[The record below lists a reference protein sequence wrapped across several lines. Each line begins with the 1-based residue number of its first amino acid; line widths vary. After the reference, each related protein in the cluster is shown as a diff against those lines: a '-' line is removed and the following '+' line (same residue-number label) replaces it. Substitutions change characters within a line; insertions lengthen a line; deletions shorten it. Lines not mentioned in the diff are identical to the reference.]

1 MSDLFS
7 FSGRAAIKKGG
18 ETGEGQTMTEL
29 GVGIGLLIA
38 FLAVVVLIVRGQSPI
53 IMLLLLAVAWAVIA
67 GIGIDDI
74 QKKIIQG
81 GGVAYASAVIIIVF
95 GAWFAQV
102 LIQTGIAE
110 SVIRSAVELA
120 GDRPLVTAMIVTL
133 VTALLFSSMYG
144 VGAAIAIGVI
154 AIPIMLGQG
163 IPPYV
168 AAPAFTMGIGA
179 GTFVNLVQF
188 GTFQKLFPG
197 LKYEAPYLTYWAVGM
212 GVYILAAWL
221 LEAFYLGNGGV
232 RRMASVDVA
241 GTSEAPVRK
250 RTPYYTYIV
259 PIVPVLMIMIL
270 KWDIIP
276 TFIVSIVLALVLTG
290 RDRTLQ
296 GHVNLF
302 NKTFTDAFP
311 DIATIAAL
319 WTICGMIIVAGQTPE
334 VAGALKPI
342 FAPILPHTP
351 LQAAIFFGVLGGI
364 GSIYRGPLVCI
375 GTGAALLAIILA
387 NKDIPIPY
395 LYSIWLAPTV
405 LQGSMDPTN
414 SWTLWTIGHTKVS
427 HGQFLKTALPFGC
440 LMVAVNSLICYL
452 MLGSLN

>member
-1 MSDLFS
+1 VPDFVLQ
-7 FSGRAAIKKGG
+7 KKAETKRPGHWG
-18 ETGEGQTMTEL
+18 ETTMDFGT
-29 GVGIGLLIA
+29 GVALLVA
-38 FLAVVVLIVRGQSPI
+38 FLAVVVLIIRGQSPI

-67 GIGIDDI
+67 GIGVDDI

-81 GGVAYASAVIIIVF
+81 GGVQFASAVIIIVF

-154 AIPIMLGQG
+154 ALPIMLGQG
-163 IPPYV
+163 IPPHV

-197 LKYEAPYLTYWAVGM
+197 IKYEAPHLTYWAVAM
-212 GVYILAAWL
+212 CVYILAAWL
-221 LEAFYLGNGGV
+221 LTAFYLRSGGV
-232 RRMASVDVA
+232 RKMASVDIADA
-241 GTSEAPVRK
+241 GETPVRK

-259 PIVPVLMIMIL
+259 PIFPVLMIMIL
-270 KWDIIP
+270 KWEIIP
-276 TFIVSIVLALVLTG
+276 TFILSIVLALVLTAG
-290 RDRTLQ
+290 ARTFQ
-296 GHVNLF
+296 GHINLF
-302 NKTFTDAFP
+302 NKTFFDAFP

-334 VAGALKPI
+334 VANALKPI
-342 FAPILPHTP
+342 FGPVLPHTP
-351 LQAAIFFGVLGGI
+351 LQAAIFFGVLGGL
-364 GSIYRGPLVCI
+364 GSIYRGPLVVI
-375 GTGAALLAIILA
+375 GTGAALLAIVLS

-395 LYSIWLAPTV
+395 LYSIWLAPTIV
-405 LQGSMDPTN
+405 QGSMDPTN
-414 SWTLWTIGHTKVS
+414 SWTLWTIGYTKVS

>member
-1 MSDLFS
+1 VPDLFS
-7 FSGRAAIKKGG
+7 QKAAIEKAGG
-18 ETGEGQTMTEL
+18 EMGKEPIMDLGTG
-29 GVGIGLLIA
+29 IALLVA
-38 FLAVVVLIVRGQSPI
+38 FLAVVVLIIRGQSPI
-53 IMLLLLAVAWAVIA
+53 IMLLLLAVIWALIA
-67 GIGIDDI
+67 GIGINDI
-74 QKKIIQG
+74 QKKIIQA
-81 GGVAYASAVIIIVF
+81 GGVQFASAVIIIVF

-120 GDRPLVTAMIVTL
+120 GDRPLITAMTITL

-154 AIPIMLGQG
+154 ALPIMMGQG
-163 IPPYV
+163 IPPHV

-188 GTFQKLFPG
+188 GTFEKLFPG
-197 LKYEAPYLTYWAVGM
+197 IKYEAPYLTYWAVGM
-212 GVYILAAWL
+212 CVYILAAWL
-221 LEAFYLGNGGV
+221 LAAFYLRSGA

-241 GTSEAPVRK
+241 GAAEAPVRK

-259 PIVPVLMIMIL
+259 PIFPVLMIMIL
-270 KWDIIP
+270 KWEIIP
-276 TFIVSIVLALVLTG
+276 TFILSIVLALALTA
-290 RDRTLQ
+290 RDRTFQ
-296 GHVNLF
+296 GHINLF
-302 NKTFTDAFP
+302 NKTFFDAFP

-334 VAGALKPI
+334 VAGALKPL

-351 LQAAIFFGVLGGI
+351 LQAAVFFGLIGGI
-364 GSIYRGPLVCI
+364 ASIYRGPMVVI

-387 NKDIPIPY
+387 NKDMPIPY

-414 SWTLWTIGHTKVS
+414 SWTLWTIGYTKVS

>member
-1 MSDLFS
+1 MEF
-7 FSGRAAIKKGG
+7 G
-18 ETGEGQTMTEL
+18 TG
-29 GVGIGLLIA
+29 IALLIA
-38 FLAVVVLIVRGQSPI
+38 FLAVVVLIIRGQSPI
-53 IMLLLLAVAWAVIA
+53 IMLLLLAIAWAVIA

-74 QKKIIQG
+74 QKKILQG

-95 GAWFAQV
+95 GSWFAQV

-120 GDRPLVTAMIVTL
+120 GDRPLITAMIVTL

-154 AIPIMLGQG
+154 ALPIMMGQG

-197 LKYEAPYLTYWAVGM
+197 IKYEAPYLTYWAIAM

-221 LEAFYLGNGGV
+221 LAAFYLRSGGV
-232 RRMASVDVA
+232 RRMAAVDIADA
-241 GTSEAPVRK
+241 GSGDSPVRK

-259 PIVPVLMIMIL
+259 PIFPVLMIMIL
-270 KWDIIP
+270 KWEIIP
-276 TFIVSIVLALVLTG
+276 TFLLSIVLALVLTA

-302 NKTFTDAFP
+302 NKTFFDAFP

-334 VAGALKPI
+334 VSAALKPI
-342 FAPILPHTP
+342 FGPVLPHTP

-364 GSIYRGPLVCI
+364 GSIYRGPIVVI
-375 GTGAALLAIILA
+375 GTGAALLAIVLA

-395 LYSIWLAPTV
+395 LYSIWLAPTI

-440 LMVAVNSLICYL
+440 LMVAVNSTICYL

>member
-1 MSDLFS
+1 ML
-7 FSGRAAIKKGG
+7 I
-18 ETGEGQTMTEL
+18 
-29 GVGIGLLIA
+29 GIALLVA
-38 FLAVVVLIVRGQSPI
+38 FLVIVVLIIRGQSPI
-53 IMLLLLAVAWAVIA
+53 IMLLLLAVAWAAIA
-67 GIGIDDI
+67 GVGIDDI

-81 GGVAYASAVIIIVF
+81 GGVTYASAVIIIVF

-120 GDRPLVTAMIVTL
+120 GDRPLVTAMIITL
-133 VTALLFSSMYG
+133 VTALLFTSMYG

-154 AIPIMLGQG
+154 ALPIMMGQG

-179 GTFVNLVQF
+179 GTMVNLVQF
-188 GTFQKLFPG
+188 GAFQKLFPEI
-197 LKYEAPYLTYWAVGM
+197 KYEAPYLTYWAVGM
-212 GVYILAAWL
+212 VVYILAAWL
-221 LEAFYLGNGGV
+221 LEFVYLRKLGT
-232 RRMASVDVA
+232 RRMSAVNVGD
-241 GTSEAPVRK
+241 GDGEATQPRK
-250 RTPYYTYIV
+250 RTTYYTYIV
-259 PIVPVLMIMIL
+259 PIFPVLMIMVL
-270 KWDIIP
+270 KWEIIP
-276 TFIVSIVLALVLTG
+276 TFIVSIILALVLTWP
-290 RDRTLQ
+290 DRTLQ

-302 NKTFTDAFP
+302 NKTFFDAFP

-319 WTICGMIIVAGQTPE
+319 WTICGMIIIAGQTPE

-364 GSIYRGPLVCI
+364 GSIYRGPLVVI

-387 NKDIPIPY
+387 NKEIPIPY
-395 LYSIWLAPTV
+395 LYAIWLAPTV

-414 SWTLWTIGHTKVS
+414 SWTLWTIGYTKVS
-427 HGQFLKTALPFGC
+427 HGQFLRTALPFGV
-440 LMVAVNSLICYL
+440 LMVAVNSAICYL
-452 MLGSLN
+452 MLGTLQ